1 MTRMYTQC
9 PECLSVFS
17 LGAQALVQAHGYVVC
32 GHCGAG
38 FDSLATLNEHLPPE
52 PFREMPV
59 NEQALTPPRIEL
71 VVYRPQRVAPE
82 SAATATETAV
92 AVTTEDFSQLVF
104 APRFAQDS
112 RKHKPS
118 RNQRK
123 PRPQRD
129 GMRPRRWPWVLVCGA
144 LALALTAEL
153 AWLDRDELIRDPMT
167 GGWLR
172 GTCQALGCNLPL
184 VAAPKQLHLLAS
196 NVETHPNAAHA
207 LMISLSLRNDA
218 AFAQPW
224 PVVVVSLSDAQGHR
238 LTMRRLLPTDYLDDP
253 TVLSHGLA
261 PGATTALLLEV
272 QDPGDAAVAYQ
283 FDFE

>member
-1 MTRMYTQC
+1 MYAQC

-17 LGAQALVQAHGYVVC
+17 LGAPALVQAHGYVLC

-38 FDSLATLNEHLPPE
+38 FDSLATLSEHLPPE

-59 NEQALTPPRIEL
+59 NEQALAPPRIEL
-71 VVYRPQRVAPE
+71 VVYRPQPPAPE
-82 SAATATETAV
+82 PVATEEAAAPATAE
-92 AVTTEDFSQLVF
+92 TEDFSQLVF
-104 APRFAQDS
+104 APRFAKDA
-112 RKHKPS
+112 RKRKPS
-118 RNQRK
+118 RRERK
-123 PRPQRD
+123 QQHDD
-129 GMRPRRWPWVLVCGA
+129 GERPRRWPWVLVCA
-144 LALALTAEL
+144 ALTLSLAAEL
-153 AWLDRDELIRDPMT
+153 AWIDRNELIRDPTT

-172 GTCQALGCNLPL
+172 SACNTLGCELPL

-196 NVETHPNAAHA
+196 NVETHPRAAHA

-224 PVVVVSLSDAQGHR
+224 PVVVVTLSDAQGHR
-238 LTMRRLLPTDYLDDP
+238 LAMRRLLPTDYLDDP
-253 TVLSHGLA
+253 AVLRHGLA

>member
-1 MTRMYTQC
+1 MYTQC

-17 LGAQALVQAHGYVVC
+17 LGAQALVQAHGYVLC

-38 FDSLATLNEHLPPE
+38 FDSLATLNEQLPPE
-52 PFREMPV
+52 PFQEMPL

-71 VVYRPQRVAPE
+71 VVYRPQREAPE
-82 SAATATETAV
+82 PAKATATEAAATGD
-92 AVTTEDFSQLVF
+92 TEDFSQLVF
-104 APRFAQDS
+104 APRFAKDL
-112 RKHKPS
+112 RKRKPS
-118 RNQRK
+118 RSERH
-123 PRPQRD
+123 RRLQRD
-129 GMRPRRWPWVLVCGA
+129 DGARPRRWPWVLACAVLA
-144 LALALTAEL
+144 LALAAEL
-153 AWLDRDELIRDPMT
+153 AWLDRDELIRDPTT

-172 GTCQALGCNLPL
+172 GTCNALGCDLPL

-224 PVVVVSLSDAQGHR
+224 PVVVVTLSDAQGQR
-238 LTMRRLLPTDYLDDP
+238 LSMRRLLPTDYLDDP
-253 TVLSHGLA
+253 AVLHRGLA